1 MEGSVATFVIIDDSQ
16 VARAFLRRVL
26 EAEGQSVVGEAE
38 NGLAGYD
45 LYARLKPDFVT
56 IDLTMPVLDGF
67 ECLKRIVAEFP
78 DARPII
84 VSSVSKKEQR
94 QEALRLGAV
103 QYLTKPLDVEEIR
116 EVIKSL

>member
-1 MEGSVATFVIIDDSQ
+1 MATFVLIDDSL
-16 VARAFLRRVL
+16 VARTFLRRVL
-26 EAEGQSVVGEAE
+26 EDEGQSVVGEAE

-56 IDLTMPVLDGF
+56 IDMTMPVLGGM
-67 ECLKRIVAEFP
+67 ECLKRIVTDFP
-78 DARPII
+78 DARPIV
-84 VSSVSKKEQR
+84 VSSVGKQEQR

-103 QYLTKPLDVEEIR
+103 QYLTKPLDVDEIK